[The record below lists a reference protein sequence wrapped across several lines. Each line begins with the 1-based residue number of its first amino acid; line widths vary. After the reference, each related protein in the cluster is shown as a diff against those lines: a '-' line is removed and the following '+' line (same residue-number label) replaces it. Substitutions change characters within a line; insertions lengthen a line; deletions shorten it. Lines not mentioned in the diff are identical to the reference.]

1 MRKAIFLL
9 IAVIAAFLALTAC
22 ETDGG
27 EPVTLYSTNALTIE
41 RAGRE
46 TYIRDLAGNA
56 EYTFTTHRTRA
67 KKGTADIVRTA
78 NTTTTTDTIK
88 LSTVHGIIIV
98 ETADG
103 ETLYIK

>member
-1 MRKAIFLL
+1 MKRLLLAIALVTALF
-9 IAVIAAFLALTAC
+9 ALTAC

-27 EPVTLYSTNALTIE
+27 EPVTLYSTDALTIE

-46 TYIRDLAGNA
+46 TYIKDLAGNA
-56 EYTFTTHRTRA
+56 EYTFTTHRTRTRKTA
-67 KKGTADIVRTA
+67 ADIVRTA

-98 ETADG
+98 DTADG